1 METQFRTT
9 RRNKIEE
16 LKAVRN
22 ERNALKGLKGV
33 SDRWD
38 ALTNKMNTLQKEID
52 SFSKLLGLP
61 VTQNHHQ
68 QPKGFKPGTPYKE
81 VKKQQVQAGR
91 LQDRNS
97 QIIGR
102 IGRNSVEPEIVFYT
116 GRELKGLVK
125 ATVGQSELPTNSN
138 GEIGDLQCGTYTVAT
153 KPLPHGNNSNK

>member
-22 ERNALKGLKGV
+22 ERNMLKGLKGV

-68 QPKGFKPGTPYKE
+68 QPKGFKPSTPYKE
-81 VKKQQVQAGR
+81 IKKQQVQAGR

-102 IGRNSVEPEIVFYT
+102 IGR
-116 GRELKGLVK
+116 ELKGLVK
-125 ATVGQSELPTNSN
+125 VTVDQSELPIDSN
-138 GEIGDLQCGTYTVAT
+138 GNIGDLQYGSYTVPT